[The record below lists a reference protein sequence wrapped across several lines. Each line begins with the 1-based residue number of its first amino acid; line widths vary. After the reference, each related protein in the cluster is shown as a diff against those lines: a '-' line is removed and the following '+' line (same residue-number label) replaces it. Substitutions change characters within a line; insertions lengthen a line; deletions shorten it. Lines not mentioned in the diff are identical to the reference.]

1 VQGARR
7 LSLNLRFDEGS
18 IGPDSKALADLER
31 LAEFMRQ
38 PSQQGRELLLIGFA
52 DAGEVTPLQ
61 AEALSN
67 DRADQVADR
76 MEALGLRP
84 RTVRG
89 LGGQLLLSS
98 DDSLRGRA
106 RNRRVEV
113 WLR

>member
-1 VQGARR
+1 
-7 LSLNLRFDEGS
+7 
-18 IGPDSKALADLER
+18 
-31 LAEFMRQ
+31 
-38 PSQQGRELLLIGFA
+38 
-52 DAGEVTPLQ
+52 
-61 AEALSN
+61 
-67 DRADQVADR
+67 